1 METNTPAK
9 PEETGK
15 KKVHFG
21 VKLAGILALLIIIG
35 SGIGY
40 YFIWSAANSLTTDN
54 AKVTAKFY
62 AIMPAGN
69 GKLSKLN
76 VHVGSS
82 VKSNEIIGKV
92 DNIGYLRS
100 PIDGE
105 IVQANATVN
114 QLVGPSTVAAVVA
127 DTTDIYVQANIEEV
141 EIAKVKVG
149 QSVKLKL
156 DAYPGMTYYGF
167 VREIDRTTQ
176 TAISGNTMSFS
187 TSGTYTK
194 VTQLIPVKIQITD
207 AVDLQNLIGTN
218 ATVTIELN

>member
-1 METNTPAK
+1 MENATSVK
-9 PEETGK
+9 KEENGK
-15 KKVHFG
+15 KRVKVG
-21 VKLAGILALLIIIG
+21 VRIAGILALLIIIG
-35 SGIGY
+35 GGLGY
-40 YFIWSAANSLTTDN
+40 YFIWNAANTLTTDN
-54 AKVTAKFY
+54 AKVAAKFY
-62 AIMPAGN
+62 TIVPMGN
-69 GKLSKLN
+69 GKLSKLS
-76 VHVGSS
+76 VHVGST
-82 VKSNEIIGKV
+82 VKANEIIGKV
-92 DNIGYLRS
+92 DNVGYLRS

-114 QLVGPSTVAAVVA
+114 QLVGPTTVAAVVA
-127 DTTDIYVQANIEEV
+127 DTSDIYVQANIEETQ
-141 EIAKVKVG
+141 IAKIKVG

-156 DAYPGMTYYGF
+156 DANPGMTYIGF

-176 TAISGNTMSFS
+176 TAISGNSMSYS

>member
-1 METNTPAK
+1 MEKATATK

-15 KKVHFG
+15 KKAKFG

-35 SGIGY
+35 GAIGY
-40 YFIWSAANSLTTDN
+40 YFIWNSANTLTTDN

-62 AIMPAGN
+62 TITPMGS
-69 GKLSKLN
+69 GKLSKLS
-76 VHVGSS
+76 VHVGSL
-82 VKSNEIIGKV
+82 VEANEIIGKV
-92 DNIGYLRS
+92 DNVGYLRS

-114 QLVGPSTVAAVVA
+114 QLVGPTTVAAVVA
-127 DTTDIYVQANIEEV
+127 DTSDIYVQANIEET
-141 EIAKVKVG
+141 EIAKIKVG
-149 QSVKLKL
+149 QSVKIKL
-156 DAYPGMTYYGF
+156 DAYPGMTYLGL

-176 TAISGNTMSFS
+176 TAISGNTMSYS

-207 AVDLQNLIGTN
+207 TVDLQNLIGTN